1 MLPLCFPF
9 DPASPALRPLQLA
22 IPATPELILDFKK
35 AKQDGETQPIK
46 IFMDEC
52 IYSKEKSIHDRIKHN
67 SHLTFAGIPSTKVSE
82 KTLKIKRGKMD
93 SRTLAFVLMSVVYC
107 LYLSS

>member
-1 MLPLCFPF
+1 MLQRCFPF

-35 AKQDGETQPIK
+35 ATQDGEK
-46 IFMDEC
+46 
-52 IYSKEKSIHDRIKHN
+52 K
-67 SHLTFAGIPSTKVSE
+67 KVSE
-82 KTLKIKRGKMD
+82 KTLKIQQGKMD
-93 SRTLAFVLMSVVYC
+93 IRTLASVLMSVVYC